1 MSELSSAVTPT
12 FNRAINQLSEDD
24 PQTNTNLIDIANNA
38 VASFG
43 SSVAEVAGK
52 GEVILST
59 EEQWQDGVVRY
70 ESDIAV
76 VIKDGNVLWVG
87 RGLQKPEQLPSR

>member
-1 MSELSSAVTPT
+1 MDNLSNAVTPT
-12 FNRAINQLSEDD
+12 FNNAISQFSEED
-24 PQTNTNLIDIANNA
+24 PQTNANLIDIANKA

-43 SSVAEVAGK
+43 SSVAKVAGK
-52 GEVILST
+52 GEVILGT

-70 ESDIAV
+70 DSDIAV

-87 RGLQKPEQLPSR
+87 RGLQKPQQLPKR